1 MRVLFDISGIYKQ
14 KQTKMLNNNRD
25 RAFQESV
32 EQTKERQR
40 D

>member
-1 MRVLFDISGIYKQ
+1 
-14 KQTKMLNNNRD
+14 MLNNNRD
-25 RAFQESV
+25 RAFQESA